1 MFEKL
6 GHLAVRRRKAV
17 LAVFVIAIIGF
28 GVMAGLAVPRLSGGG
43 YSNPGS
49 DAAKAASYLHDT
61 FHVKD
66 PAVVLEVKSTT
77 SITDPTVIASA
88 TALEKAIAVEPGVS
102 KTLSYWS
109 AGGAPTL
116 VSADHK
122 AAYLF
127 VYSTQSDPLNAKPLG
142 KLMEAKY
149 DGTYKNLRV
158 YVGGI
163 ATFNYALSE
172 KISKDLTKAEG
183 IAVPLTFLLL
193 LFVFGGLI
201 SSATPLI
208 VGVGAI
214 IGSLAVIYLISLF
227 TGVSIF
233 ALNLITGMGLGLGI
247 DYALLMVNRF
257 REELHHGK
265 DVEEAIVTTVK
276 TAGKTVFYSGITV
289 IITLTALTFF
299 PLMFLKSFGYAGI
312 SVVAMAILT
321 ALLPFP
327 AILALIGKRID
338 KFVVRKS
345 AITPKADGRWAQTAR
360 FVMKRPVSVVLV
372 SLIILGVIA
381 SPIRNIV
388 FSEADARVMPASSSL
403 AIANDMATR
412 DFPGQTGN
420 PVEFIIPNGASQET
434 AIKAYE
440 AKVASTPGIVQVVL
454 PEQVVG
460 TTVRFAAIHAMG
472 PRTNEAQKMIQALRN
487 IPAPNGTLIGG
498 VAADY
503 TDTQGGIATTLPWA
517 FGWIALGVLVLLFL
531 FTGSIVLPIKAVILN
546 VLSLAAMMG
555 ALTWIFIE
563 GHMTW
568 LVGSFTNTHTID
580 TSMVILVSVVTFGL
594 SMDYEV
600 FLLSR
605 IKEEHESGMKNEDA
619 VATGLQRSARIITA
633 AALLLAIVFAAFITS
648 GVTNIK
654 TLGFGVAFAIL
665 LDASLV
671 RGFLVPALM
680 RLFGERN
687 WWAPKALKRFTINH

>member
-1 MFEKL
+1 
-6 GHLAVRRRKAV
+6 
-17 LAVFVIAIIGF
+17 
-28 GVMAGLAVPRLSGGG
+28 
-43 YSNPGS
+43 
-49 DAAKAASYLHDT
+49 
-61 FHVKD
+61 
-66 PAVVLEVKSTT
+66 
-77 SITDPTVIASA
+77 
-88 TALEKAIAVEPGVS
+88 
-102 KTLSYWS
+102 
-109 AGGAPTL
+109 
-116 VSADHK
+116 
-122 AAYLF
+122 
-127 VYSTQSDPLNAKPLG
+127 
-142 KLMEAKY
+142 
-149 DGTYKNLRV
+149 
-158 YVGGI
+158 
-163 ATFNYALSE
+163 
-172 KISKDLTKAEG
+172 
-183 IAVPLTFLLL
+183 
-193 LFVFGGLI
+193 
-201 SSATPLI
+201 
-208 VGVGAI
+208 
-214 IGSLAVIYLISLF
+214 
-227 TGVSIF
+227 
-233 ALNLITGMGLGLGI
+233 
-247 DYALLMVNRF
+247 
-257 REELHHGK
+257 
-265 DVEEAIVTTVK
+265 VK

-289 IITLTALTFF
+289 IITLTSLTFF

-360 FVMKRPVSVVLV
+360 FVMKRPVSIVIV
-372 SLIILGVIA
+372 SLVILGVIA

-388 FSEADARVMPASSSL
+388 FSEADARVMPASSPL
-403 AIANDMATR
+403 AIANAMATQ

-420 PVEFIIPNGASQET
+420 PIEFVIPNGTSQEA
-434 AIKAYE
+434 AIQAYE
-440 AKVASTPGIVQVVL
+440 AQVATVKGVIHVVL

-460 TTVRFAAIHAMG
+460 TTVRFAAIHSMG
-472 PRTNEAQKMIQALRN
+472 PRTNEAQKMIQALRAL
-487 IPAPNGTLIGG
+487 PAPKGTLIGG

-503 TDTQGGIATTLPWA
+503 TDTQAGIAKTLPWA
-517 FGWIALGVLVLLFL
+517 FGWIALGVLILLFL
-531 FTGSIVLPIKAVILN
+531 FTGSLILPIKAVILN

-555 ALTWIFIE
+555 ALTWIFID

-568 LVGSFTNTHTID
+568 LVGSFTNTHSID

-648 GVTNIK
+648 GVSNIK

-671 RGFLVPALM
+671 RGLLVPALM

-687 WWAPKALKRFTINH
+687 WWAPKWMKRFTINH